1 MFAPGRAEVYGA
13 AERGTREEVPASLDQ
28 PRAPGGRRSTPA
40 ESLALWRRYRE
51 TGDARLRDRL
61 VMTYA
66 PMVKYIVFR
75 KLAQMPAHQEADD
88 YISRGLI
95 AMIGALDRYDP
106 DRGASL
112 EQFLWTRI
120 HGAVID
126 EMRAQDWAP
135 RSVRRFERQVL
146 EAAHNFRAV
155 HGRTATTEELAD
167 ALAVPAERLRAH
179 RDDLARGEI
188 SSLNRIAGDEE
199 EGTEHIE
206 QIASPDVRSQP
217 DRAVLLSEA
226 KQRLRD
232 AFAQLSPREQEVL
245 ILLYVKNLNLQ
256 ETGHVLGVSESRIS
270 QIHSA
275 VRKKLRG
282 LLGEQHDA
290 LDLLEA

>member
-1 MFAPGRAEVYGA
+1 MSTLPVEPPRVA
-13 AERGTREEVPASLDQ
+13 A
-28 PRAPGGRRSTPA
+28 GRRSTPA
-40 ESLALWRRYRE
+40 QTLQLWRRYRA
-51 TGDARLRDRL
+51 TNDPKLRDRL
-61 VMTYA
+61 VMTHA

-95 AMIGALDRYDP
+95 AMMGALDRFDP
-106 DRGASL
+106 DRGATL

-146 EAAHNFRAV
+146 EAAHSFRAL
-155 HGRTATTEELAD
+155 HGRSATTDELAD

-188 SSLNRIAGDEE
+188 ASLNRIVGDDE

-206 QIASPDVRSQP
+206 QLPTRDLRLQP
-217 DRAVLLSEA
+217 DRAVMLSDA
-226 KQRLRD
+226 KQRLRK
-232 AFAQLSPREQEVL
+232 AFEQLAPREREVL
-245 ILLYVKNLNLQ
+245 VLLYVKNLNLQ

-270 QIHSA
+270 QIHTA
-275 VRKKLRG
+275 VRKKLRAI
-282 LLGEQHDA
+282 LGEDDDV
-290 LDLLEA
+290 LELLEA

>member
-1 MFAPGRAEVYGA
+1 MVA
-13 AERGTREEVPASLDQ
+13 TSSLDQ
-28 PRAPGGRRSTPA
+28 ARAPGGRRSTPA
-40 ESLALWRRYRE
+40 EALALWRRYRQ
-51 TGDARLRDRL
+51 TNDPKLRDRL

-95 AMIGALDRYDP
+95 AMIAALDRFDP

-146 EAAHNFRAV
+146 EAAHNFRAL

-167 ALAVPAERLRAH
+167 ALAVPVERLRAH

-199 EGTEHIE
+199 EGTEHVE
-206 QIASPDVRSQP
+206 QSASSDLRSQP
-217 DRAVLLSEA
+217 ERAALLSDA
-226 KQRLRD
+226 KLRLRE
-232 AFAQLSPREQEVL
+232 AFAQLAPREQEVL
-245 ILLYVKNLNLQ
+245 VLLYVKNLNLQ

-282 LLGEQHDA
+282 LLGDHHDA
-290 LDLLEA
+290 LELLEA